1 MEEPEG
7 GVGMGTVMSELREGE
22 RGTVLALRLP
32 PGAPPPLAA
41 RGLVAGTEVLCLRRS
56 PLGDPTAYRFRGT
69 TVALRRQDC
78 ACISLKEGIAC
89 NTP

>member
-1 MEEPEG
+1 
-7 GVGMGTVMSELREGE
+7 MGTVMSELREGE

-32 PGAPPPLAA
+32 PERTAPLT
-41 RGLVAGTEVLCLRRS
+41 RLGLLPGTEVLCLRRS